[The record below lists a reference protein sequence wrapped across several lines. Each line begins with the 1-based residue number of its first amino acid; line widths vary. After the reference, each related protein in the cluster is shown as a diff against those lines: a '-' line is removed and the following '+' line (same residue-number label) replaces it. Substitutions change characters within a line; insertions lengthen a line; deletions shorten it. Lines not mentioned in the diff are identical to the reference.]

1 MNPRHQELVD
11 GYCSGT
17 LSEAEFAELEAALR
31 ENPALRTRLLE
42 YRALESAL
50 RVTAA
55 AETAQ
60 HPPPAPTGFLGN
72 WRTQSYALAA
82 SIALLL
88 AAGATVV
95 WRGAPQSQ
103 NVQNTPFDRGVAV
116 LSRTLAV
123 EWEGGRGPQAGD
135 SIPPGRWKLASGIAE
150 LEFYNGASVIL
161 QGPADLEITSADG
174 GILHA
179 GKLRAQVPEHA
190 HGFTITS
197 PDVKLVDLGTAFGME
212 VGAAN
217 GTDVQVF
224 EGKVHLFEVK
234 PGLAHNEGRELV
246 AGQGRRVSL
255 SGGSS
260 SIAAVASDFLSPTE
274 LNRRS
279 KEHLQLKHNSWR
291 NEFERSL
298 SDARLVARYGFEPE
312 LEDTRL
318 LRNFSSYQEPGLV
331 GSIVGAHWSDGRW
344 PEKKALDFK
353 RPSDRVRIT
362 VPGEYASMTFAAW
375 VRVDGFDYDFCSL
388 LLSDG
393 WDRPGAVHWQISK
406 KGYVALAVWN
416 GPVDRNRIAARAKFI
431 IEPSDFG
438 RWMHLAAV
446 YDGESGTVR
455 YYHNGNAIGVFA
467 VRPVVPL
474 QIGDAL
480 IGNWSPAPHSA
491 NEIRNFNGRMDDL
504 AIYGQALSPDEIQ
517 TLYGSGKP

>member
-1 MNPRHQELVD
+1 MNQRHQDLLN
-11 GYCSGT
+11 GYCSGI
-17 LSEAEFAELEAALR
+17 LSETEFAELQDALR
-31 ENPALRTRLLE
+31 RNPELRQTLLE
-42 YRALESAL
+42 CRALESAL

-60 HPPPAPTGFLGN
+60 HPPPAPAGFPGH

-88 AAGATVV
+88 AAGATVL

-123 EWEGGRGPQAGD
+123 EWVGGRGPQAGD
-135 SIPPGRWKLASGIAE
+135 SIPPGRWQLASGVAE

-161 QGPADLEITSADG
+161 QGPADLEISSADG

-212 VGAAN
+212 VGSPD
-217 GTDVQVF
+217 GTDVHVF
-224 EGKVHLFEVK
+224 EGKVHLFEIK
-234 PGLAHNEGRELV
+234 PGAVRNEGRELV

-260 SIAAVASDFLSPTE
+260 SIAVVASDFLSPTE
-274 LNRRS
+274 LNRQS
-279 KEHLQLKHNSWR
+279 KEHFQLKHNSWR
-291 NEFERSL
+291 NEFEQSL

-318 LRNFSSYQEPGLV
+318 LRNFSSNQEPGLV
-331 GSIVGAHWSDGRW
+331 GSIVGARWSDGRW
-344 PEKKALDFK
+344 PGKQALDFK
-353 RPSDRVRIT
+353 RPGDRVRIT
-362 VPGEYASMTFAAW
+362 VPGEYASVTLAAW
-375 VRVDGFDYDFCSL
+375 VRVDGFDYQFCSL

-393 WDRPGAVHWQISK
+393 WDRAGAVHWQISK
-406 KGYVALAVWN
+406 TGYISLAVWN
-416 GPVDRNRIAARAKFI
+416 GPDANRHNSRVKFV

-446 YDGESGTVR
+446 YDGASGTVR
-455 YYHNGNAIGVFA
+455 HYRNAELIGEVA
-467 VRPVVPL
+467 VSPL
-474 QIGDAL
+474 TPLRVGDAL
-480 IGNWSPAPHSA
+480 IGNWSPAAGAP
-491 NEIRNFNGRMDDL
+491 NPIRILNGRMDEF
-504 AIYGQALSPDEIQ
+504 AIFGQALSPGEIQ
-517 TLYGSGKP
+517 ELHRAGKP